1 MNFVEAVNI
10 AYDAKRIA
18 IVRALPGLG
27 DFLCSVPAF
36 RAIRN
41 AFPNAQ
47 VTLIGLPS
55 ARSLVERFDC
65 YLDRWLEFPG
75 FPNIPEVSY
84 NPNRTTAFLETVK
97 LEQFDLAL
105 QMHGNGSC
113 MNQFVLQLGAKFNAG
128 FCLAQPPQAHFFP
141 YPEHEPEVRRHLRL
155 LEYLNIPTC
164 GEHLEFPL
172 NNREAVYDRA
182 LQKPYVCI
190 HPGASVADKRWS
202 PESFAQVADVLS
214 TQGFQIVLTGIAS
227 EIALNQSVAE
237 VMQSSA
243 IDLTG
248 KTDLGT
254 LASLLKQ
261 AQLVICNDTGVSHL
275 ADALK
280 VKSVVIFS
288 NSDPNRWAPLDR
300 QIHRIVIRDQAT
312 LSNVLKEAFDL
323 LEIEVS
329 YAA

>member
-1 MNFVEAVNI
+1 MNI
-10 AYDAKRIA
+10 AYDAKKIA

-47 VTLIGLPS
+47 ITLIGLSS
-55 ARSLVERFDC
+55 ARSLIERFDY
-65 YLDRWLEFPG
+65 YLDHWLEFPG
-75 FPNIPEVSY
+75 FPNIPEVPY
-84 NPNRTTAFLETVK
+84 NPSRTTAFLEAVK

-113 MNQFVLQLGAKFNAG
+113 MNQFVLQLGAKLNAG
-128 FCLAQPPQAHFFP
+128 FCVDQLPQAYFFP

-155 LEYLNIPTC
+155 LEYLNVPTC

-172 NNREAVYDRA
+172 KDGEVVNDQTTQE
-182 LQKPYVCI
+182 PYVCI

-202 PESFAQVADVLS
+202 PEFFAQVADRLS
-214 TQGFQIVLTGIAS
+214 IQGFQIVLTGTAS
-227 EIALNQSVAE
+227 ETVLNQSVAE
-237 VMQSSA
+237 TMRSSV

-312 LSNVLKEAFDL
+312 PSNVLKEAFDL
-323 LEIEVS
+323 LEVEVS